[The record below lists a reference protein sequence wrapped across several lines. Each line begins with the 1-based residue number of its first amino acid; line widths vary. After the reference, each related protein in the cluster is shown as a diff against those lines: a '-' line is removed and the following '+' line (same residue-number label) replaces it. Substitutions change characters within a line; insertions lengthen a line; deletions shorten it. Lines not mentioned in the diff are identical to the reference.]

1 MAILALRMGPVEVF
15 ALMVFAFAVI
25 SGLVGKSLIKGAIAA
40 ALGLL
45 AAMIGADP
53 ENASPR
59 LIFGYYELF
68 DGLPHPLS
76 HWACCNI

>member
-1 MAILALRMGPVEVF
+1 
-15 ALMVFAFAVI
+15 MVFAFAVI

-53 ENASPR
+53 ENAR
-59 LIFGYYELF
+59 RVLF
-68 DGLPHPLS
+68 LG
-76 HWACCNI
+76 I